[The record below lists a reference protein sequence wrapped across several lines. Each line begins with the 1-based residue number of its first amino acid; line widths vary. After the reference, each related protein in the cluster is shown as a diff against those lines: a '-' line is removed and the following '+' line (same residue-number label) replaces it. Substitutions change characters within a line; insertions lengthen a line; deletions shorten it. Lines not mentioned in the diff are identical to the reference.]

1 MQENKMGTMPI
12 NKLLVSMALPMVVS
26 MMIQALYNI
35 VDSIFVAKINEEAIT
50 ALSLA
55 FPMQNLIIATST
67 GLGVG
72 INALLSKKLGQKEYA
87 TASVVARNGIF
98 LEICAYVLFLIIG
111 LFLIKPFI
119 NIQTSNSLIATYGI
133 DYLNICCIFS
143 IGIFLQITFE
153 RLLQSTGKT
162 VLSMITQV
170 AGAITNI
177 ILDPIFIFTFSMGVK
192 GAAIATVIG
201 QFVSAATGLYLNT
214 KYNKEI
220 SINLKGFIPSRKI
233 CHKIL
238 SVGIPSIIMA
248 SIGSVM
254 TFCMNKILIILSE
267 TAVAVFGIFFKLQSF
282 ILMPI
287 FGINNGMVPIIAYN
301 YGAKSKERIISTI
314 KLSILYAVSIMVIG
328 LLIMQVFPKQLLYMF
343 NASENMLSIGISAL
357 RIISISFIFAGF
369 CIIITSVFQA
379 FGNGVYSMFVSI
391 ARQLLVLV
399 PVAYLLSLTGNTN
412 LVWFSFPIAEIVS
425 IIVCIILYRRVYNNK
440 IINL

>member
-133 DYLNICCIFS
+133 DYLNICCVFS

-162 VLSMITQV
+162 VLSMVTQV
-170 AGAITNI
+170 TGAITNI

-192 GAAIATVIG
+192 GAAIATIIG
-201 QFVSAATGLYLNT
+201 QFVSAVTGLYLNI
-214 KYNKEI
+214 KFNKEI
-220 SINLKGFIPSRKI
+220 SIDMKCFMPSKNI
-233 CHKIL
+233 CQKIL
-238 SVGIPSIIMA
+238 SVGIPSTIMA

-301 YGAKSKERIISTI
+301 YGAKSRERILSTI
-314 KLSILYAVSIMVIG
+314 KLSILYAVSIMGIG
-328 LLIMQVFPKQLLYMF
+328 LLIMQIFPKQLLYMF
-343 NASENMLSIGISAL
+343 NASENMLTIGISAL

-379 FGNGVYSMFVSI
+379 FGNGLYSMFVSI

-399 PVAYLLSLTGNTN
+399 PVAYFLSLTGNTD

-425 IIVCIILYRRVYNNK
+425 IIACLILYKRVYNNK
-440 IINL
+440 ILNL